1 MMCIRDRISPSGGA
15 LKLCHEKGVECEIS
29 AATRTF
35 FGVSEPEGVLF
46 PGTIAD
52 NLRLGQFAVTEKR
65 IWESLECVLAAEEIR
80 KLPQGLGTLVSPL
93 NHPFSPELL
102 QKLMIARA
110 ILMDLSL
117 IHISLISG
125 FSSTRGAGRGSLVN
139 ISFTAGT
146 CLLYTSR
153 CV

>member
-1 MMCIRDRISPSGGA
+1 M
-15 LKLCHEKGVECEIS
+15 
-29 AATRTF
+29 
-35 FGVSEPEGVLF
+35 LF

-110 ILMDLSL
+110 ILMDCAIYL
-117 IHISLISG
+117 IGDLTAG
-125 FSSTRGAGRGSLVN
+125 FSHETEREILRRLRRAVAIQNLSVPVSALAGFKPLRPDLP
-139 ISFTAGT
+139 TAAERNCAGG
-146 CLLYTSR
+146 
-153 CV
+153 